1 MRTTL
6 LLCTAAALRQNS
18 KATPVE
24 KVTDL
29 LELLKE
35 KTVADGRKEEVL
47 FAKFTDFCRSHE
59 DEKFWLS
66 AKGAKKIN
74 GLEMDIEEHTA
85 LIEKREQEIEGLKT
99 EVEENRG
106 NIETD
111 REAMNEKSKEDAQ
124 SIADLD
130 EVIRQCKE
138 ALTHLRNG
146 DRSGTRFLQ
155 GAGDQD
161 KEFPVHLLNAIVGFP
176 RIAGTESAKKL
187 VALSQGPAGEPRA
200 YQFHSTEV
208 LGLLEELVT
217 EFKNERLAKDQEAM
231 QTRQESEKSILTM
244 KNLVQ
249 SLSNQEKEKQ
259 KEAEENKVQKADK
272 EAAMELLK
280 KNLDANNEFAS
291 HLVGCAQLKER
302 SNTEGQEKL
311 SAYLADNC
319 PPDATELGECGD
331 KKNVF
336 EQRQK
341 TRTEEVAAIEQAI
354 KLLRGD
360 AGSKYSANK
369 RLVGLVTSHV
379 KGKTQKI
386 KTSLPPRTREDD
398 LDDAEWHAAARENG
412 KRIFKPHQEAWI
424 AADDDEDDE
433 TSDFDD
439 DEPTAFIQL
448 SREVSKAKLLK
459 FLSQR
464 ASTLKSRD
472 LSALLMKV
480 EMAKGD
486 HFKDVVDLINKLI
499 ERLEKQLADESEQ
512 KEWCDTEMK
521 ANEEARAKA
530 KDDTEEAS
538 SNIDAE
544 KAKES
549 LLQTEIVELQAQIA
563 KDVAMRKDQEEIRV
577 SERAQNKQTV
587 EDAEAGLAAI
597 KDAIDV
603 LSKFYEGQGG
613 GGGAFLQ
620 TSEPKSELY
629 RAAGAEQGGKT
640 IADLRPESDVFEE
653 EYGGNQGESKGII
666 GLLEIVQADYERTVE
681 TVGKTEDEAESE
693 WKDSDAK
700 VGESITGAEET
711 VKTKKDEKSAA
722 EEAIVEHEGLFA
734 DASAELKSRNEE
746 LAQLKPLCSSTAA
759 ADQLEERRKRRDQ
772 EIASLREALAI
783 LREA

>member
-1 MRTTL
+1 
-6 LLCTAAALRQNS
+6 
-18 KATPVE
+18 
-24 KVTDL
+24 
-29 LELLKE
+29 
-35 KTVADGRKEEVL
+35 
-47 FAKFTDFCRSHE
+47 
-59 DEKFWLS
+59 
-66 AKGAKKIN
+66 
-74 GLEMDIEEHTA
+74 MDIEEHTA

-106 NIETD
+106 NIETE
-111 REAMNEKSKEDAQ
+111 REAMKEKSMEDAQ

-138 ALTHLRNG
+138 ALTHLRSG

-155 GAGDQD
+155 GAADEDQD
-161 KEFPVHLLNAIVGFP
+161 LTAHLLNALVSFP
-176 RIAGTESAKKL
+176 RIASTDSAKKL
-187 VALSQGPAGEPRA
+187 TALMQGPAGEPKA

-208 LGLLEELVT
+208 IGLLEELVT

-231 QTRQESEKSILTM
+231 QARHDGEKSILTM
-244 KNLVQ
+244 GNLVR
-249 SLSNQEKEKQ
+249 SLNNQEEEKK
-259 KEAEENKVQKADK
+259 KEADVNKAQKADK
-272 EAAMELLK
+272 EAAKELAK

-302 SNTEGQEKL
+302 ANVEGQEKL
-311 SAYLADNC
+311 SAYLSDNC

-331 KKNVF
+331 KKKVF
-336 EQRQK
+336 EQRKK

-379 KGKTQKI
+379 NQKTQKVK
-386 KTSLPPRTREDD
+386 KTAAPLRTRQDAMD
-398 LDDAEWHAAARENG
+398 NAEWHAAARENA
-412 KRIFKPHQEAWI
+412 KRKFKPHQEAWI
-424 AADDDEDDE
+424 AADEDSDEESSDIDE
-433 TSDFDD
+433 SSTDFL
-439 DEPTAFIQL
+439 QL
-448 SREVSKAKLLK
+448 SRKVSKAKLLK
-459 FLSQR
+459 FLAQR
-464 ASTLKSRD
+464 ASSLKSRD

-521 ANEEARAKA
+521 ANEESRAKA

-538 SNIDAE
+538 SNIDSE
-544 KAKES
+544 KAKTS
-549 LLQTEIVELQAQIA
+549 LLQTEIVELQKQIA

-577 SERAQNKQTV
+577 EERTQNKQTV
-587 EDAEAGLAAI
+587 QDAEAGLAAI

-603 LSKFYEGQGG
+603 LSKFYDAQGG
-613 GGGAFLQ
+613 SGGGAFVQ
-620 TSEPKSELY
+620 TEEPKSELY

-640 IADLRPESDVFEE
+640 VADLRPESDVFEE
-653 EYGGNQGESKGII
+653 DYGGNQGESKGII
-666 GLLEIVQADYERTVE
+666 GLLQIVQADYERTVE
-681 TVGKTEDEAESE
+681 TVGKTEDEAETE
-693 WKDSDAK
+693 WKDTDAK
-700 VGESITGAEET
+700 LGESITGTEDT
-711 VKTKKDEKSAA
+711 VKTKKDEKAAA
-722 EEAIVEHEGLFA
+722 EEAVVEHEGLLA

-746 LAQLKPLCSSTAA
+746 LAELRPLCSSAAA